1 MEESVSNGSYGSAV
15 VVGAVPVLARVDL
28 GLQAAAPVVRQSSV
42 PLPQGEELGDK
53 ELIQSEGEVGLLV
66 WVAGIIWGALTG
78 WATYEMTK
86 AWGAAGAAVA
96 GAIAAGG
103 GLAIGAAASGP
114 SRLQY

>member
-1 MEESVSNGSYGSAV
+1 MLEWIWGYKPPRLLSSN
-15 VVGAVPVLARVDL
+15 PRFC
-28 GLQAAAPVVRQSSV
+28 
-42 PLPQGEELGDK
+42 PQGEELGDK

-66 WVAGIIWGALTG
+66 WVVGIIWGVLTG